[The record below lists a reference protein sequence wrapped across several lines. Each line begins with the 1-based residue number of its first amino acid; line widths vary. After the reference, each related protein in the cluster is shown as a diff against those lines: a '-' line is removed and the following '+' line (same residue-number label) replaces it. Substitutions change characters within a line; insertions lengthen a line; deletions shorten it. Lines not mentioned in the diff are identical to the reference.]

1 MTGGG
6 WAIVGLG
13 NPGPDYAATRHNI
26 GFLVVD
32 ELARRAGSAFKRASK
47 LRSDVAEVRIGPLP
61 GIRAVLAK
69 PRTYMNDSGSAVS
82 NLLRFYSTDPDHLV
96 VVQDEI
102 DLPFDTMRVKS
113 GGGDNGHNGLKSIRA
128 SISSG
133 DYYRLRIGIGRPDG
147 RGDVA
152 ERVLSN
158 FVRHERDVL
167 PAVIERAADAV
178 EVLLNGGL
186 DVAQQRFNS

>member
-1 MTGGG
+1 MTSGG

-32 ELARRAGSAFKRASK
+32 ELARRSGSAFKRASK

-61 GIRAVLAK
+61 GTRAVLAK
-69 PRTYMNDSGSAVS
+69 PRTYMNDSGNAVS
-82 NLLRFYSTDPDHLV
+82 HLLRFYSTEPDQLV

-102 DLPFDTMRVKS
+102 DLPFDTMRVKF

-128 SISSG
+128 SISAG
-133 DYYRLRIGIGRPDG
+133 DYYRVRIGIGRPDG

-152 ERVLSN
+152 DRVLSN
-158 FVRHERDVL
+158 FARHERDVL

-178 EVLLNGGL
+178 EVLLDGGL

>member
-1 MTGGG
+1 MTSGG

-32 ELARRAGSAFKRASK
+32 ELARRSGSAFKRASK

-61 GIRAVLAK
+61 GVRAVLAK
-69 PRTYMNDSGSAVS
+69 PRTYMNDSGNAVS
-82 NLLRFYSTDPDHLV
+82 NLLRFYSTEPDQLV

-102 DLPFDTMRVKS
+102 DLPFDTMRVKF

-128 SISSG
+128 SVSSG
-133 DYYRLRIGIGRPDG
+133 DYYRVRIGIGRPDG

-152 ERVLSN
+152 DRVLSN
-158 FVRHERDVL
+158 FARHERDVL

-178 EVLLNGGL
+178 EVLLDSGL

>member
-1 MTGGG
+1 VTAAG

-32 ELARRAGSAFKRASK
+32 ELARRTGSSFKRAAK

-69 PRTYMNDSGSAVS
+69 PRTYMNDSGTAAS
-82 NLLRFYSTDPDHLV
+82 NLLRFYSTAPDHLV

-102 DLPFDTMRVKS
+102 DLPFDTMRVKF

-133 DYYRLRIGIGRPDG
+133 GYYRVRVGIGRPDG

-152 ERVLSN
+152 DRVLSN
-158 FVRHERDVL
+158 FARHERDVL

-178 EVLLNGGL
+178 ESLLGSGL

>member
-1 MTGGG
+1 MSTGG

-32 ELARRAGSAFKRASK
+32 ELARRAGSALKRTAK

-61 GIRAVLAK
+61 GVRAVLAK
-69 PRTYMNDSGSAVS
+69 PRTYMNDSGNAAS
-82 NLLRFYSTDPDHLV
+82 NLLRFYSTEPDHLV

-102 DLPFDTMRVKS
+102 DLPFDTMRVKF

-128 SISSG
+128 SIATG
-133 DYYRLRIGIGRPDG
+133 DYYRVRVGIGRPDG

-152 ERVLSN
+152 DRVLSN
-158 FVRHERDVL
+158 FARHERAVL
-167 PAVIERAADAV
+167 PTVVQRAADAV
-178 EVLLNGGL
+178 EVLLASGL
-186 DVAQQRFNS
+186 DVAQQRFNT

>member
-6 WAIVGLG
+6 WAVVGLG

-32 ELARRAGSAFKRASK
+32 ELARRAGSAFKRAPK

-82 NLLRFYSTDPDHLV
+82 NLLRFYSTAPDHLL

-102 DLPFDTMRVKS
+102 DLPFEAMRVKF

-133 DYYRLRIGIGRPDG
+133 EYYRVRLGIGRPDG

-152 ERVLSN
+152 DRVLSN
-158 FVRHERDVL
+158 FARHERDVL

-178 EVLLNGGL
+178 EVLLDGGL

>member
-6 WAIVGLG
+6 WAVVGLG

-32 ELARRAGSAFKRASK
+32 ELARRAGSALKRAAK

-69 PRTYMNDSGSAVS
+69 PRTYMNDSGNAVS
-82 NLLRFYSTDPDHLV
+82 NLLRFYSTAPDHLV
-96 VVQDEI
+96 VVHDEI
-102 DLPFDTMRVKS
+102 DLPFDSMRLKF

-133 DYYRLRIGIGRPDG
+133 EYYRVRLGIGRPDG
-147 RGDVA
+147 RGGVA
-152 ERVLSN
+152 DRVLSN
-158 FVRHERDVL
+158 FARHERDVL
-167 PAVIERAADAV
+167 PALVERAADAV
-178 EVLLNGGL
+178 EVLLDSGL

>member
-1 MTGGG
+1 VTSGG

-32 ELARRAGSAFKRASK
+32 ELARRSGSAFKRASK

-61 GIRAVLAK
+61 GTRAVLAK
-69 PRTYMNDSGSAVS
+69 PRTYMNDSGNAVS
-82 NLLRFYSTDPDHLV
+82 HLLRFYSTEPDQLV

-102 DLPFDTMRVKS
+102 DLPFDTMRVKF

-128 SISSG
+128 SISAG
-133 DYYRLRIGIGRPDG
+133 DYYRVRIGIGRPDG

-152 ERVLSN
+152 DRVLSN
-158 FVRHERDVL
+158 FARHERDVL

-178 EVLLNGGL
+178 EVLLDGGL

>member
-1 MTGGG
+1 VTSGG

-32 ELARRAGSAFKRASK
+32 ELARRNGSAFKRASK

-69 PRTYMNDSGSAVS
+69 PRTYMNDSGNAVS
-82 NLLRFYSTDPDHLV
+82 NLLRFYSTEPDQLV

-102 DLPFDTMRVKS
+102 DLPFDTMRVKF

-133 DYYRLRIGIGRPDG
+133 DYYRVRIGIGRPDG

-152 ERVLSN
+152 DRVLSH
-158 FVRHERDVL
+158 FARHERDVL

-178 EVLLNGGL
+178 EVLLDSGL

>member
-6 WAIVGLG
+6 WAVVGLG

-32 ELARRAGSAFKRASK
+32 ELARRAGSALKRAAK

-69 PRTYMNDSGSAVS
+69 PRTYMNDSGNAVS
-82 NLLRFYSTDPDHLV
+82 NLLRFYSTAPDHLV
-96 VVQDEI
+96 VVHDEI
-102 DLPFDTMRVKS
+102 DLPFDSMRLKF

-133 DYYRLRIGIGRPDG
+133 EYYRVRLGIGRPDG

-152 ERVLSN
+152 DRVLSN
-158 FVRHERDVL
+158 FARHERDVL

-178 EVLLNGGL
+178 EVLLDSGL

>member
-6 WAIVGLG
+6 WAVVGLG

-32 ELARRAGSAFKRASK
+32 ELARRAGSALKRAAK

-69 PRTYMNDSGSAVS
+69 PRTYMNDSGNAVS
-82 NLLRFYSTDPDHLV
+82 NLLRFYSTAPDHLV
-96 VVQDEI
+96 VVHDEI
-102 DLPFDTMRVKS
+102 DLPFDSMRLKF

-133 DYYRLRIGIGRPDG
+133 EYYRVRLGIGRPDG

-152 ERVLSN
+152 DRVLSN
-158 FVRHERDVL
+158 FARHERDVL
-167 PAVIERAADAV
+167 PAMIERAADAV
-178 EVLLNGGL
+178 EVLLDSGL
-186 DVAQQRFNS
+186 DTAQQRFNS

>member
-1 MTGGG
+1 VTGGG
-6 WAIVGLG
+6 WAVVGLG

-32 ELARRAGSAFKRASK
+32 ELARRAGSAFKRAPK

-82 NLLRFYSTDPDHLV
+82 NLLRFYSTAPDHLL

-102 DLPFDTMRVKS
+102 DLPFEAMRVKF

-133 DYYRLRIGIGRPDG
+133 EYYRVRLGIGRPDG

-152 ERVLSN
+152 DRVLSN
-158 FVRHERDVL
+158 FARHERDVL

-178 EVLLNGGL
+178 EVLLDGGL

>member
-6 WAIVGLG
+6 WAVVGLG
-13 NPGPDYAATRHNI
+13 NPGPDYAATRHNV

-32 ELARRAGSAFKRASK
+32 ELARRAGSAFKRAPK

-82 NLLRFYSTDPDHLV
+82 NLLRFYSTAPDHLL

-102 DLPFDTMRVKS
+102 DLPFEAMRVKF

-133 DYYRLRIGIGRPDG
+133 EYYRVRLGIGRPDG

-152 ERVLSN
+152 DRVLSN
-158 FVRHERDVL
+158 FARHERDVL

-178 EVLLNGGL
+178 EVLLDGGL

>member
-1 MTGGG
+1 MTGEG

-13 NPGPDYAATRHNI
+13 NPGPDYAATRHNV
-26 GFLVVD
+26 GFLVVE
-32 ELARRAGSAFKRASK
+32 ELARRAGSTFKRAPK
-47 LRSDVAEVRIGPLP
+47 LRSDVAEVRIGPRP

-69 PRTYMNDSGSAVS
+69 PRTYMNESGSAAAS
-82 NLLRFYSTDPDHLV
+82 LLRFYSTAPDHLV

-102 DLPFDTMRVKS
+102 DLPFDTMRVKF

-133 DYYRLRIGIGRPDG
+133 EYYRVRVGIGRPDG
-147 RGDVA
+147 RGDIA
-152 ERVLSN
+152 GRVLSN
-158 FVRHERDVL
+158 FARHERDVL

-178 EVLLNGGL
+178 ELLLDSGL
-186 DVAQQRFNS
+186 ELAQQRFNS

>member
-6 WAIVGLG
+6 WAVVGLG
-13 NPGPDYAATRHNI
+13 NPGPEYAATRHNV

-32 ELARRAGSAFKRASK
+32 ELARRAGSGFKRAAK

-69 PRTYMNDSGSAVS
+69 PRTYMNDSGSAAS
-82 NLLRFYSTDPDHLV
+82 NLLRFYSTAPDHLV

-102 DLPFDTMRVKS
+102 DLPFDSLRVKF

-128 SISSG
+128 SVATG
-133 DYYRLRIGIGRPDG
+133 DYYRVRVGIGRPDG

-152 ERVLSN
+152 DRVLSN
-158 FVRHERDVL
+158 FARHERDVL

-178 EVLLNGGL
+178 EVLLAGGL

>member
-1 MTGGG
+1 MTSGG

-32 ELARRAGSAFKRASK
+32 ELARRNGSAFKRASK

-69 PRTYMNDSGSAVS
+69 PRTYMNDSGNAVS
-82 NLLRFYSTDPDHLV
+82 NLLRFYSTEPDQLV

-102 DLPFDTMRVKS
+102 DLPFDTMRVKF

-133 DYYRLRIGIGRPDG
+133 DYYRVRIGIGRPDG

-152 ERVLSN
+152 DRVLSN
-158 FVRHERDVL
+158 FARHERDVL

-178 EVLLNGGL
+178 EVLLDSGL